1 MIENQKERYR
11 SNKFLG
17 VIKGRRI
24 KSYYRSSLTGSNNAL
39 HQLHVVS
46 KRAALVSKQKY
57 WDNPDASVD
66 AAQSAVDIFECT
78 YENARTLVLKGY
90 FSLKNVY
97 QATKSASEKLE
108 HHLLVPVRD
117 IILLPTFN
125 GIERAV
131 DSTVSFARSE
141 EAITLANQSLTILSR
156 TPVIGQSILA
166 PAVAKTADI
175 MRCSWEVIQYPIPS
189 RQLVR
194 QSVESSLTFLKLAVS
209 SSSREIFFYIQ
220 LVDASITRALSHTQ
234 WRILGSGPY
243 INLSKENKIDILNH
257 LSDRYLSLGSDVARY
272 ELVCHIRYQN
282 KILYQ
287 DLICSGLLYNRGGD
301 LIKDDIWIKHESSFA
316 DDSDVLLMDGTGTE
330 VKDLHDVNP
339 IWWYTSSSHNK
350 DVPWVCF
357 DERDQI
363 ILEQAFVKEK
373 VLPQVFFSKDPNIT
387 ADLNAGNR
395 NCAICDEDRDY
406 FKCYKPSEADVL
418 VDQNRHVIS
427 FDLCE
432 SLTEIRNDAPS
443 SFAENHLWI
452 DKLNLPLHISMRP
465 TFWRFQASNAVRRGV
480 WLMDTK
486 RHGLQPYCDESSAIL
501 ENAYHF
507 LTWKESQAGH
517 DIENIV
523 LTVQVLSPDDQETQL
538 VQFRS
543 LKHITAIP
551 KTVAGG
557 VALFKRRVYRG
568 STIRPSSDSCNTSS
582 NIIGTCEVGNRIQV
596 AASRTNFLDSCRRSP
611 MWNEPNEASGE
622 KAGHLVLVVH
632 GIGEMLKSTDAFGLP
647 LPGLTST
654 IIECCD
660 SLRKNHYEV
669 LRHLHSSCNENTNI
683 FNGDRVEYL
692 PVEWHE
698 DVSNQLRKT
707 RHEIDNLQ
715 SDSVTLSD
723 ITLPTIPH
731 LRNFAN
737 DTMLDSKYFRFICL
751 NYFSSSKSHLCYEKS
766 YTSCRR
772 SIMI

>member
-1 MIENQKERYR
+1 MIENQKERYH
-11 SNKFLG
+11 SDKFLG

-39 HQLHVVS
+39 HQLQAVS
-46 KRAALVSKQKY
+46 TRAALVSKQKY

-97 QATKSASEKLE
+97 HATKSASEKLE

-131 DSTVSFARSE
+131 DSTASFVRSE
-141 EAITLANQSLTILSR
+141 EANNLAHQSLTILSR
-156 TPVIGQSILA
+156 TPVIGESILA
-166 PAVAKTADI
+166 PAVATTVNI
-175 MRCSWEVIQYPIPS
+175 MRSTWEVIQYPIPS

-194 QSVESSLTFLKLAVS
+194 HSVESSLTFLKFAIS
-209 SSSREIFFYIQ
+209 TSSREIFFYIQ

-243 INLSKENKIDILNH
+243 SNLSKENKMDILNH

-301 LIKDDIWIKHESSFA
+301 LIKNDIWIKTDSSFA
-316 DDSDVLLMDGTGTE
+316 DNSDVLLMDGTGTE
-330 VKDLHDVNP
+330 VKYLHDVNP
-339 IWWYTSSSHNK
+339 IWWYTPSSHNDKHGK
-350 DVPWVCF
+350 DAPWFCF

-373 VLPQVFFSKDPNIT
+373 VLNQVFFSEDPNIT
-387 ADLNAGNR
+387 TDLNSENR
-395 NCAICDEDRDY
+395 KCAICDEDRDY

-418 VDQNRHVIS
+418 VDQKRHAVS
-427 FDLCE
+427 FDLCQ
-432 SLTEIRNDAPS
+432 SLTEKRKDAPS
-443 SFAENHLWI
+443 SFAENCLWI

-486 RHGLQPYCDESSAIL
+486 RHGLQPYCDESAAIL

-507 LTWKESQAGH
+507 LAWKESQAGH
-517 DIENIV
+517 DIGNIV
-523 LTVQVLSPDDQETQL
+523 LTVQILSPDGQETQL

-568 STIRPSSDSCNTSS
+568 ATICHSSDSCDTST
-582 NIIGTCEVGNRIQV
+582 NLIGPCEVENRMQV

-611 MWNEPNEASGE
+611 MWNEPNEASNE
-622 KAGHLVLVVH
+622 KSCHLVLVVH

-660 SLRKNHYEV
+660 SLRKNHCEV
-669 LRHLHSSCNENTNI
+669 LSHLHSSFNQNTNI

-698 DVSNQLRKT
+698 DVSSRLRKT
-707 RHEIDNLQ
+707 RRDIDHLQ

-751 NYFSSSKSHLCYEKS
+751 TYFS
-766 YTSCRR
+766 
-772 SIMI
+772 